1 MKSEPFTKDQMEES
15 FYNDEMASSYNRGS
29 QELYINAQEMEKKE
43 GSRRPSVQTKTE
55 KDEASGITTQYTFT
69 NRPKIVLECISARTA
84 LTILLTTWLSGIACF
99 SLDSYLTYKSYDG
112 GKTYDFDVNRCDAL
126 HNSSSFGAS
135 MTSRGCM
142 GDNVTWY
149 GLYTNLENILSSS
162 ASLVSK
168 QKSFDTP
175 PSQNVFYDL
184 RLMACNMPHGCGTI
198 GGTSSSGW
206 HRVLEVQ
213 SVEQWYLVTGNE
225 YSGTVKVDESKSD
238 TWWSVQ
244 FFHIMQNQEALP
256 SNGYVKS
263 YYLEIS
269 MYDGVSKQPL
279 QLRSGD
285 FLHFSVSESSSK
297 ETSVILNAVTIILLL
312 ALAAALGVY
321 IYIIDHYQIRVGG
334 AATSW
339 EMAARADLGVC
350 LYMHLHRV
358 SKPLIRHPRPV

>member
-142 GDNVTWY
+142 G
-149 GLYTNLENILSSS
+149 
-162 ASLVSK
+162 A
-168 QKSFDTP
+168 
-175 PSQNVFYDL
+175 
-184 RLMACNMPHGCGTI
+184 
-198 GGTSSSGW
+198 
-206 HRVLEVQ
+206 
-213 SVEQWYLVTGNE
+213 VE
-225 YSGTVKVDESKSD
+225 
-238 TWWSVQ
+238 
-244 FFHIMQNQEALP
+244 
-256 SNGYVKS
+256 
-263 YYLEIS
+263 
-269 MYDGVSKQPL
+269 
-279 QLRSGD
+279 
-285 FLHFSVSESSSK
+285 
-297 ETSVILNAVTIILLL
+297 
-312 ALAAALGVY
+312 
-321 IYIIDHYQIRVGG
+321 
-334 AATSW
+334 
-339 EMAARADLGVC
+339 
-350 LYMHLHRV
+350 
-358 SKPLIRHPRPV
+358 